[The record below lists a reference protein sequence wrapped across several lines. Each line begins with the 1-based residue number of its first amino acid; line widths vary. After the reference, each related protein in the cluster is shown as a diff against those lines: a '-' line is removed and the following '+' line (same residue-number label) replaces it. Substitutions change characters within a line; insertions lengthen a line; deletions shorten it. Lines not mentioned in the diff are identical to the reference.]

1 MLCHLLLEP
10 FWKLLVIVFIIKS
23 ATAAMRIPIIAAAV
37 TAIAIAAAVTVT
49 KENMIVAKELQITV
63 YYYY

>member
-23 ATAAMRIPIIAAAV
+23 ATVAMRIPVIVVVV
-37 TAIAIAAAVTVT
+37 TAITAAITGNIIIT
-49 KENMIVAKELQITV
+49 MELQITV
-63 YYYY
+63 YYY